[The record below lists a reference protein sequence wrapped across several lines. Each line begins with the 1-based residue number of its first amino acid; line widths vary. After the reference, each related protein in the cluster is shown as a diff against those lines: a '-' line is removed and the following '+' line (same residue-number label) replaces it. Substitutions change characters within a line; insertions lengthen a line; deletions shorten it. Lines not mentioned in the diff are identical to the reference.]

1 MGHQIEKDDKGSAQ
15 AAVAWNRF
23 QIAVEQKSIRREKS
37 FQRIQNL
44 NVLLIGTD
52 RFPPKKNPTRSS
64 FFHINIY
71 ISACFALILILIN
84 NVAKSKAPLR
94 VLLAS

>member
-1 MGHQIEKDDKGSAQ
+1 MVHQVAELLHDRRANGPGCSNMNNNMGHQIEKDDKGSAQ

-44 NVLLIGTD
+44 NVLLIGAD
-52 RFPPKKNPTRSS
+52 RFPPKKIQP
-64 FFHINIY
+64 
-71 ISACFALILILIN
+71 ALHFSI
-84 NVAKSKAPLR
+84 
-94 VLLAS
+94 